1 MVAKLR
7 ICQYFVICK
16 HELCVYASPQWTVVQ
31 YLWCYGPEQEHR
43 QSVCYEVPRAINP
56 DYARYLADDAEF
68 IELMDVDEN
77 EVS

>member
-1 MVAKLR
+1 
-7 ICQYFVICK
+7 
-16 HELCVYASPQWTVVQ
+16 
-31 YLWCYGPEQEHR
+31 
-43 QSVCYEVPRAINP
+43 VCYEVPRAINP